1 MDGAGVPFRGQ
12 EGLIDVQFP
21 AEVIHF
27 VGLGFEIAISEV
39 GQNEIKDHQP
49 RANVLDGMLAA
60 IAQVLTTNGSIH
72 RAGKEI
78 VDTPVAEEEPSGG
91 MPLPQNLLR
100 EGHAPIAALG
110 SREFQKLARREVPGM
125 RGHKIEKA
133 GFVCGVA
140 EATEIIDTGFWEL
153 HGLDTQ
159 DSYGDLSF
167 IANAAKAGGVFRPG
181 IDLEAGA
188 GLLREVSGMVVA
200 GGKFQ
205 VHSRDFQFLSGILDT
220 QVRETDFA
228 LD

>member
-1 MDGAGVPFRGQ
+1 
-12 EGLIDVQFP
+12 
-21 AEVIHF
+21 
-27 VGLGFEIAISEV
+27 
-39 GQNEIKDHQP
+39 
-49 RANVLDGMLAA
+49 
-60 IAQVLTTNGSIH
+60 
-72 RAGKEI
+72 
-78 VDTPVAEEEPSGG
+78 
-91 MPLPQNLLR
+91 
-100 EGHAPIAALG
+100 
-110 SREFQKLARREVPGM
+110 
-125 RGHKIEKA
+125 
-133 GFVCGVA
+133 
-140 EATEIIDTGFWEL
+140 IDTGFWEL

-228 LD
+228 LDHGQVQFPCEFYFLSLQVSVVASLRLSQLPVEILLEL